1 MAANPLPLITVEEFR
16 ELPET
21 VGDYDYELH
30 LGKLVPVTRPKL
42 KHYVLQSRLRD
53 LLRPVAPPGS
63 FVDTELAF
71 RAVPE
76 YDLRVADVA
85 YVSAERWAKANLE
98 DNIRGAPDLV
108 IEILSP
114 SNTARE
120 MYEKEQ
126 LCMAHGCQ
134 ESWVLDPD
142 KRYVRVAFANG
153 PTTTYHPGERIPL
166 KLLGDASLSVDDLFA

>member
-1 MAANPLPLITVEEFR
+1 MAANPLPLMTVEEFR
-16 ELPET
+16 ELPEP

-30 LGKLVPVTRPKL
+30 FGKLVAVTRPKL

-85 YVSAERWAKANLE
+85 
-98 DNIRGAPDLV
+98 
-108 IEILSP
+108 
-114 SNTARE
+114 
-120 MYEKEQ
+120 
-126 LCMAHGCQ
+126 
-134 ESWVLDPD
+134 
-142 KRYVRVAFANG
+142 
-153 PTTTYHPGERIPL
+153 
-166 KLLGDASLSVDDLFA
+166 